1 MEGLGAA
8 ASAIAL
14 CQALKTLAIGIQLL
28 LHTGDAPAE
37 IYDLHNESTM
47 RYAPIHA
54 LLHKPFLTSTEI
66 TADCPQLTT
75 LTCYLG
81 LTSSTLRSW
90 TTTTAPRT
98 LTGLDHLQTVL
109 ARLQQEVLELQQFG
123 NENFPSINDPEPRH
137 SMRTKIRWMFETG
150 KISHHRNKIRR
161 EREHI
166 ADAFLILQQSQA

>member
-1 MEGLGAA
+1 MPPPKYT
-8 ASAIAL
+8 I
-14 CQALKTLAIGIQLL
+14 
-28 LHTGDAPAE
+28 
-37 IYDLHNESTM
+37 STM

-54 LLHKPFLTSTEI
+54 LLHKPFLTSTEL

-75 LTCYLG
+75 LTCYLE

-137 SMRTKIRWMFETG
+137 SMRTRIRWMFETG